1 MSCKPVHLR
10 PLSAFHPIAI
20 VALTILL
27 APNAEARPPQN
38 PDGLPEVRSPDF
50 DRIAAKSRTVK
61 PRSQKRAPTAP
72 KVDRQRL
79 ELKPP
84 AVDRMVINK
93 GRGRATSPRFNIFW
107 SHHGGRPTHYQL
119 STSPSFSGEGWAPYR
134 QRNQA
139 RFDLPPGMRDSDGT
153 VTLYFRMMNDAGP
166 SNVVSDSIQYFAPP
180 RITKFE
186 LNNGSGQTS
195 RPLLSYRVVVDGKV
209 TGYRVSEFQNFN
221 GVPWTSASQ
230 YWDGRGLY
238 RIRNDANG
246 TKTLYV
252 QVRRET
258 GQADSSSD
266 SINYQPQY
274 TEYVLKNREGVGD
287 ASLKR
292 AILTARDHGW
302 EFQRRKIGD
311 GGVGCFVGGI
321 RINET
326 SSFTGTKPNS
336 WKWYTGVLWAQGLYY
351 SLHPT
356 IPSLDPTQ
364 PDSSRTNCEF
374 TLFDGRELNSGWRIK
389 SVKLRTELRPYEANG
404 LANAFKLPVNA
415 LAGGPPGG
423 VCKLKEGPAAH
434 GKEPVFTVR
443 VEYPAVPVP
452 GVLPYMPCIIDEIT
466 LMGPPPPPSYDIP
479 WHSPD

>member
-1 MSCKPVHLR
+1 
-10 PLSAFHPIAI
+10 
-20 VALTILL
+20 
-27 APNAEARPPQN
+27 
-38 PDGLPEVRSPDF
+38 VRSPDF

-364 PDSSRTNCEF
+364 PDSSRTKCEF

-423 VCKLKEGPAAH
+423 VCELKEGPAAH